1 MSDMTS
7 SSQDLTG
14 GAGLLIR
21 QAREAQGLEID
32 ALATLIKVPVA
43 KLQALEADDRSVL
56 PDANFNR
63 ALAMTVCRALKIDP
77 APVLALMPAAVAVSL
92 ASGKPPLNQPFR
104 DFSHTGLTFEES
116 TPLSLKVP
124 KLSPAI
130 LAPLLL
136 LLLAGGIYL
145 LPEHLDPEAWFRS
158 QFAASKPAAP
168 AASAA
173 MEASG
178 IEMASS
184 VVVPVSDAASDV
196 AFESVASAPEQ
207 KGGAASSVQ
216 LGASQA
222 KPPAAPEARV
232 AAAASSIVGGS
243 AAVVTPVAA
252 SSPVKAV
259 TRASEPQVVATV
271 ASAAS
276 SVGVSA
282 SAPTGPV
289 GKLTLSSKEPAW
301 IEVRDALGQRVFSRQ
316 LAAGER
322 VDVQGQAPLKVH
334 AGNAPSVSIQFNGRP
349 VDLAAV
355 TRQNVARIEL
365 K

>member
-14 GAGLLIR
+14 GAGLKIR

-104 DFSHTGLTFEES
+104 DFSHTGLTFEDS

-158 QFAASKPAAP
+158 QFAASKPAAQ
-168 AASAA
+168 AASVAT
-173 MEASG
+173 EASG
-178 IEMASS
+178 IEMASA
-184 VVVPVSDAASDV
+184 VVVPVAEAASDV
-196 AFESVASAPEQ
+196 AVEALAVASAPEQ
-207 KGGAASSVQ
+207 PGVAVSSAQ
-216 LGASQA
+216 LVASQA
-222 KPPAAPEARV
+222 KGSSAPEARV
-232 AAAASSIVGGS
+232 AAAS
-243 AAVVTPVAA
+243 ATVAPQQAA
-252 SSPVKAV
+252 SSPKVV
-259 TRASEPQVVATV
+259 TRAVELPVVAAS

-276 SVGVSA
+276 SAA
-282 SAPTGPV
+282 SAPTGPI
-289 GKLTLSSKEPAW
+289 GKLTLTSKEPAW

-316 LAAGER
+316 LAAGES

>member
-1 MSDMTS
+1 MTS
-7 SSQDLTG
+7 SSHDLG
-14 GAGLLIR
+14 GSAGLMIR
-21 QAREAQGLEID
+21 QAREAQGIEID
-32 ALATLIKVPVA
+32 TLASIIKVPAA
-43 KLQALEADDRSVL
+43 KLQALESDDRAVL

-77 APVLALMPAAVAVSL
+77 SPVLALMPAAVAVAL
-92 ASGKPPLNQPFR
+92 ASNKPPLNQPFR
-104 DFSHTGLTFEES
+104 DFSHTGLTFEDS
-116 TPLSLKVP
+116 TSLSLKVP
-124 KLSPAI
+124 KLTPAV
-130 LAPLLL
+130 LAPVVL

-145 LPEHLDPEAWFRS
+145 LPEHLDMGSWFRS
-158 QFAASKPAAP
+158 SSVVASKPAEP
-168 AASAA
+168 AASVAT
-173 MEASG
+173 EASG
-178 IEMASS
+178 VEMAAS
-184 VVVPVSDAASDV
+184 VVVPLVDAASEPASEPV
-196 AFESVASAPEQ
+196 TVASAPEQ
-207 KGGAASSVQ
+207 KGVAASSVQ
-216 LGASQA
+216 AGASQA
-222 KPPAAPEARV
+222 RPTAAADVRV
-232 AAAASSIVGGS
+232 AAATSSALGGAT
-243 AAVVTPVAA
+243 AAATSVAA
-252 SSPVKAV
+252 SSPLKLV
-259 TRASEPQVVATV
+259 TRASEPQAVAAG

-276 SVGVSA
+276 STVVSA

-334 AGNAPSVSIQFNGRP
+334 AGNAPSVSIQFNGRS